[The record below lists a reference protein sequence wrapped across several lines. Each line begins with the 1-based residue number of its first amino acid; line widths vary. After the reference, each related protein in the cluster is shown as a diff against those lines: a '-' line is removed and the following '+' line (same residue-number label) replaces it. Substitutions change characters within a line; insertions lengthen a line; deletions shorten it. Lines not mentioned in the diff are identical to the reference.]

1 MILCDSSLLDAHP
14 ARRHASPY
22 NRAPES
28 TERNTMNGLSEAV
41 VLAGGEGTR
50 LRPLTRNRPK
60 PMLPVANR
68 PVVEYVLDALAHADV
83 ERAVV
88 VVGHRGDRIRDHLGE
103 TYRGLELAY
112 VHQKAQLGSGHAL
125 QQARGT
131 VDSPFLVVN
140 GDNVVDAG
148 MICGTVEHFLGSD
161 AAACVAVAPSDTPE
175 EYGAV
180 LTVNGTVETIIEHPA
195 DAAGYRINAGV
206 YAFTDDIFEA
216 LERTDTR
223 AGELYVT
230 DALVDLPGE
239 VLAAD
244 VSGVWLDPSYPWDLL
259 SITEQMLSSHRELIA
274 DPATF
279 ADGVLIDEAATVH
292 DSAVVEAPAVVGPD
306 CEVGTGAVVRANTC
320 LGQNAAVGPYSV
332 VERSIVGPD
341 ARVGANA
348 VLRDCLIGSGARLDD
363 GVVAPG
369 GPADVAVNDRV
380 FRGKRLGAVVG
391 DRATVGANATLEPG
405 VMVGPGSSVGPG
417 VTAGGEIP
425 EDTEVV
431 H

>member
-1 MILCDSSLLDAHP
+1 
-14 ARRHASPY
+14 
-22 NRAPES
+22 
-28 TERNTMNGLSEAV
+28 MNGLSEAV

-60 PMLPVANR
+60 PMVPAANR
-68 PVVEYVLDALAHADV
+68 PVIEYVLDALASADV

-88 VVGHRGDRIRDHLGE
+88 VVGYRGDRIQDHLGE
-103 TYRGLELAY
+103 SYRGLTLSY
-112 VHQKAQLGSGHAL
+112 VQQKAQLGSGHAL
-125 QQARGT
+125 QQAREA
-131 VDSPFLVVN
+131 VESPFLVVN
-140 GDNVVDAG
+140 GDNVVDTR
-148 MICGTVEHFLGSD
+148 MIRGTVEHFQASD
-161 AAACVAVAPSDTPE
+161 AEACVAVAPSDTPE

-180 LTVNGTVETIIEHPA
+180 LTENGTVATIIEHPA

-206 YAFTDDIFEA
+206 YAFTNEIFDA

-244 VSGVWLDPSYPWDLL
+244 VTGVWLDPSYPWDLL
-259 SITEQMLSSHRELIA
+259 SVSEQLLSKHRELIA
-274 DPATF
+274 DPEAF
-279 ADGVLIDEAATVH
+279 DDGVLIDDAATVH
-292 DSAVVEAPAVVGPD
+292 DSAVVEAPAIVGPD
-306 CEVGTGAVVRANTC
+306 SEVGTGAVVRAHTC
-320 LGQNAAVGPYSV
+320 LGQNAVIGPYSV

-348 VLRDCLIGSGARLDD
+348 VLRDCLVGSGAKLDD
-363 GVVAPG
+363 GVVASG
-369 GPADVAVNDRV
+369 GPADVTVNDQV
-380 FRGKRLGAVVG
+380 FREKRLGAVVG

-405 VMVGPGSSVGPG
+405 VMVGPAASVGAG

-425 EDTEVV
+425 EGTEVV